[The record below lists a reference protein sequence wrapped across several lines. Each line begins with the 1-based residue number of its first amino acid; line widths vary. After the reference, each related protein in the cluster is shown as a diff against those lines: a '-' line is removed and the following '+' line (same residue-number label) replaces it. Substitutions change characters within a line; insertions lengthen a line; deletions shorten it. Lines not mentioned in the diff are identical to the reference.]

1 MIVYQQDQFE
11 WVHIANYK
19 ISYQQDQLEWLDL
32 ANCFILDLHSPLQQS
47 FWDLGQCTSLSNCW
61 NNFLCLLHIFFLF
74 LPQQVWNKSLNKEM
88 CWFYFSFVINVFQR
102 CLVDWYLILLTL
114 PTLKFS
120 PKTKI
125 KNILNKQNL

>member
-47 FWDLGQCTSLSNCW
+47 F
-61 NNFLCLLHIFFLF
+61 
-74 LPQQVWNKSLNKEM
+74 
-88 CWFYFSFVINVFQR
+88 
-102 CLVDWYLILLTL
+102 
-114 PTLKFS
+114 
-120 PKTKI
+120 
-125 KNILNKQNL
+125 